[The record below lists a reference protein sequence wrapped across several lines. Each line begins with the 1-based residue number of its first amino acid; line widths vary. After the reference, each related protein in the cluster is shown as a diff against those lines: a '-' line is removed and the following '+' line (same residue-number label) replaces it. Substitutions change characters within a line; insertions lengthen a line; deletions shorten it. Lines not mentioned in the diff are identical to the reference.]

1 MKSIQQL
8 MHDIIQLTTEM
19 ETNFPELYNY
29 LDETPLTLGETIEK
43 EISTQDLTQYLET
56 LKTQLSYHIQTHRN
70 QKI

>member
-29 LDETPLTLGETIEK
+29 LDETPIPLGETIEK

-56 LKTQLSYHIQTHRN
+56 LKTQLSHHIQTHRN

>member
-29 LDETPLTLGETIEK
+29 LDETPLTLGEIKEK
-43 EISTQDLTQYLET
+43 EISTQDLAQYLET
-56 LKTQLSYHIQTHRN
+56 LKTQLQHHIATHKN
-70 QKI
+70 IVK